1 MVNYKGPGRKGLS
14 TRAYILRELRKEPG
28 VRVSGEVLA
37 SGLGLSRVAVWKG
50 VQSLIAAGYPI
61 GGAESGYCLA
71 VEGREDP
78 LYPWE
83 FGEREGLFRYF
94 DRTGST
100 MDRAREYAEATRP
113 GAETGPFMVFT
124 AETQSAGRGRNG
136 RTWASEAGGLFFTV
150 LERSGLAL
158 VDYPLFSMRAQIAAA
173 VTVELLTGKR
183 AALRWPNDVYSG
195 GGKIA
200 GILSELSG
208 EGDWLRWIALGI
220 GINVNNRPALKAGG
234 RTFSCTELAGRRL
247 SRREG
252 LRLFFEEFEKL
263 RGTGAREL
271 GDLWNSRAQGIGAR
285 VTVIRAEHG
294 ERKEG
299 GGTGGV
305 FTGIDGR
312 GRCRIAAHR
321 DRTRF
326 YPPGTVSLIYH
337 GVEDA

>member
-1 MVNYKGPGRKGLS
+1 MVNHKGPDRRGLS

-28 VRVSGEVLA
+28 ARVSGEVLA

-50 VQSLIAAGYPI
+50 IRSLIAAGYPI

-71 VEGREDP
+71 GEGREDP

-83 FGEREGLFRYF
+83 FGEREGLFRCF
-94 DRTGST
+94 HRTGST
-100 MDRAREYAEATRP
+100 MDRAREYAEAPGP
-113 GAETGPFMVFT
+113 GAEGGPFMVFT

-136 RTWASEAGGLFFTV
+136 RAWASEAGGLFFTV

-158 VDYPLFSMRAQIAAA
+158 ADYPLFSMRAQIAAA
-173 VTVELLTGKR
+173 RTVEVLTGKR
-183 AALRWPNDVYSG
+183 AALRWPNDVYAG

-208 EGDWLRWIALGI
+208 EGDRLRWIALGI
-220 GINVNNRPALKAGG
+220 GINVNNRPALGG
-234 RTFSCTELAGRRL
+234 GTPSCAELAGRPL

-252 LRLFFEEFEKL
+252 LGLFLDEVEKL
-263 RGTGAREL
+263 RSAGAREL
-271 GDLWNSRAQGIGAR
+271 ADLWNGRAWGIGAR
-285 VTVIRAEHG
+285 VRTIRADHG

-299 GGTGGV
+299 GGAGGV

-312 GRCRIAAHR
+312 GRCGIADSR
-321 DRTRF
+321 GRTRF
-326 YPPGTVSLIYH
+326 YPPGTLSLVYP
-337 GVEDA
+337 GAEGP